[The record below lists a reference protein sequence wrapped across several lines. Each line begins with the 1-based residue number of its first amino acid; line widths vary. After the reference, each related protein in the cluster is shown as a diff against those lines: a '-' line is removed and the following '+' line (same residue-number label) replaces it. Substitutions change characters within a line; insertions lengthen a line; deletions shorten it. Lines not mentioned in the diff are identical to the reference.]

1 MSSKLFSRRKKHL
14 VAKKFQSL
22 EAAKFDRVLA
32 ITVFGLMLFGVI
44 MISSASAINSFFNT
58 KGQATD
64 YYFWNQLSSLIIAL
78 IAWIIVQRIPY
89 RFWYNYRLPIVIF
102 SLLLLATVFTP
113 LRSDYGTI
121 ARGWL
126 NIPFLPSIQ
135 PSEIAKI
142 GFIIYLAGLFDKM
155 GGRLRDLK
163 EGFLPFI
170 IIVGFFLIFLIA
182 EPDFGSILLYGLIAI
197 SMFFVANGNMW
208 HMVGAATF
216 GSVLFISI
224 MSQKKYIVQ
233 RFTAFL
239 NPGSDPSG
247 IGYQIQQALIAIGS
261 GGFFGYGFGNS
272 RQKFAYLPEAQGD
285 AIFAVAA
292 EELGF
297 IRVTL
302 IIIAFII
309 IAWRGM
315 KIAENA
321 PDRFARYLATGIVSW
336 ICIEAFINMGVIMA
350 ILPNTGLTLPFI
362 SYGGSSLLSKTIAIA
377 ILLNI
382 SRHTRETSNYRR
394 GQWGAHPTFSRRTI
408 PAQKKGNFI
417 NKWSHRLLAWVKN
430 RKRDEDKPRPRRPLS
445 SRTGR

>member
-1 MSSKLFSRRKKHL
+1 MSPKLFSRREKHL
-14 VAKKFQSL
+14 VARKSSSHQTGQ
-22 EAAKFDRVLA
+22 FDRVLA
-32 ITVFGLMLFGVI
+32 ITVFALMLFGVI

-102 SLLLLATVFTP
+102 SLFVLATVFTP

-121 ARGWL
+121 ARGWI

-155 GGRLRDLK
+155 GGKLRNLK
-163 EGFLPFI
+163 EGFVPFV

-208 HMVGAATF
+208 HMIGAGTF
-216 GSVLFISI
+216 GSILFVSI

-239 NPGSDPSG
+239 DPGSDPSG

-302 IIIAFII
+302 IIIAFVI

-350 ILPNTGLTLPFI
+350 VLPNTGLTLPFI

-408 PAQKKGNFI
+408 SAQTKNSLFGR
-417 NKWSHRLLAWVKN
+417 WSYRLLAWIKN
-430 RKRDEDKPRPRRPLS
+430 WKRAENKPRPKRPLS
-445 SRTGR
+445 SRTSR